1 MHNYWMKKSRSNSV
15 VVLVLFLAIPP
26 KVFSEDSLVI
36 EDAWIRATP
45 PGVSTAAGYMTIGN
59 ESSTDDKLI
68 GASTDRAKK
77 VKLHMTMM
85 ENDTAKMHDQDTV
98 EIKSGSEVQFEPG
111 GLHLMLM
118 GLTGSLKEG
127 ETVSV
132 SLTFQQAGELI
143 VDMPVL
149 RD

>member
-1 MHNYWMKKSRSNSV
+1 
-15 VVLVLFLAIPP
+15 
-26 KVFSEDSLVI
+26 
-36 EDAWIRATP
+36 
-45 PGVSTAAGYMTIGN
+45 
-59 ESSTDDKLI
+59 
-68 GASTDRAKK
+68 
-77 VKLHMTMM
+77 
-85 ENDTAKMHDQDTV
+85 
-98 EIKSGSEVQFEPG
+98 
-111 GLHLMLM
+111 LHLMLM